1 MTIFSRMKNLSA
13 LMRALTLAAV
23 AAAQAVAAAPAPSD
37 LRTDTCADNSIRQ
50 ETAEESGRAVRVRR
64 IRVTDYGAVPDSG
77 AAANGAFARAL
88 EACGGHDAVI
98 IFPRGRYDFHPDPDS
113 EQTIAMALRG
123 ARNIV
128 VDGGGSEFVF
138 HGRMK
143 VFHVEDCENVT
154 LRNFSTDWDRPYI
167 SQGEFVAVTP
177 QYVDLRIDRSQ
188 YPYVIEQ
195 GHIRFTGEG
204 WSAGVVDSY
213 MNIYDKATGTIAYRT
228 RDSHTGNIFNGEA
241 EQVAPDVV
249 RFHGSILERE
259 VPVRPGQIITL
270 YHGTYILTGIEL
282 CYSRN
287 ITLED
292 ITLYHTLSN
301 GVYGYRC
308 ENITLHR
315 VSTTPRT
322 EKGRVFSTVADASH
336 FTCCRGRIL
345 IDGCAHA
352 GQGDDFMNVR
362 GTYSR
367 IESFKDRRTALI
379 DGRGWTI
386 GATDTLWVVDR
397 ETMRRG
403 AELVV
408 RCINKR
414 NGGYEVEFTDAVPA
428 EVTEGMFLENK
439 TWTPEL
445 VVRNC
450 RFEKKNRARG
460 MLVTTPRRVVIENN
474 YFNTAGAAILI
485 EGDLDHWFESGSH
498 TDLTIRNNRFVNC
511 CTSGCETGDRWEWG
525 EAPITISPSFR
536 PDSPDS
542 PAYHR
547 NITICDNT
555 FECFDAPVL
564 FARSVENLRFERNRL
579 KPTFDYEP
587 FLWQRSTLRLDGCRR
602 VTVRDNRVAKDFP
615 ARTIELHHMRR
626 SDLAVSDNRVP
637 FTVEMCGE

>member
-1 MTIFSRMKNLSA
+1 MKNLSA
-13 LMRALTLAAV
+13 LMRVLTLAAV

-37 LRTDTCADNSIRQ
+37 LRNDNCADNSIRQ
-50 ETAEESGRAVRVRR
+50 ETAEESGRAVRMRR

-143 VFHVEDCENVT
+143 VFHMEDCENVT

-177 QYVDLRIDRSQ
+177 QYVDLRIDCSQ

-282 CYSRN
+282 CYSRD

-336 FTCCRGRIL
+336 FTCCRGCIL

-367 IESFKDRRTALI
+367 IESFKDRCTALI

-408 RCINKR
+408 RRINKR
-414 NGGYEVEFTDAVPA
+414 NGGYEVEFTDTVPA
-428 EVTEGMFLENK
+428 EVSEGMFLENK

-579 KPTFDYEP
+579 KSTFDYEP

>member
-1 MTIFSRMKNLSA
+1 MKNLSA
-13 LMRALTLAAV
+13 LMRVLTLAAV
-23 AAAQAVAAAPAPSD
+23 AAAQAVAAAPAPFD

-50 ETAEESGRAVRVRR
+50 ETAEESGRAVRMRR

-167 SQGEFVAVTP
+167 SQGEFVSVTP
-177 QYVDLRIDRSQ
+177 QYVDLRIDCSQ

-282 CYSRN
+282 CYSRD

-345 IDGCAHA
+345 IDG
-352 GQGDDFMNVR
+352 
-362 GTYSR
+362 
-367 IESFKDRRTALI
+367 
-379 DGRGWTI
+379 RGWTM

-408 RCINKR
+408 RRINKR
-414 NGGYEVEFTDAVPA
+414 NGGYEVEFTDTVPA

-542 PAYHR
+542 PSYHR

-579 KPTFDYEP
+579 VPTFDYEP

-602 VTVRDNRVAKDFP
+602 VMVRGNRVAKDFP

>member
-1 MTIFSRMKNLSA
+1 MKNLSA
-13 LMRALTLAAV
+13 LMRVLTLAAV
-23 AAAQAVAAAPAPSD
+23 AAAQTVAAAPAPFD
-37 LRTDTCADNSIRQ
+37 LRNDNCADNSIRQ
-50 ETAEESGRAVRVRR
+50 ETAEESGRAVRMRR

-98 IFPRGRYDFHPDPDS
+98 VFPRGRYDFHPDPDS

-167 SQGEFVAVTP
+167 SQGEFVSVTP

-282 CYSRN
+282 CYSRD

-367 IESFKDRRTALI
+367 IESFKDRCTALI

-408 RCINKR
+408 RRINKR
-414 NGGYEVEFTDAVPA
+414 NGGYEVEFTDTVPA

-474 YFNTAGAAILI
+474 CFNTAGAAILI

-542 PAYHR
+542 PSYHR

-579 KPTFDYEP
+579 KSTFDYEP

-602 VTVRDNRVAKDFP
+602 VTVRDNRVAMDFP
-615 ARTIELHHMRR
+615 SRTIELHHMHR

>member
-1 MTIFSRMKNLSA
+1 MKNLSA

-23 AAAQAVAAAPAPSD
+23 AAAQTVAAAPAPFD
-37 LRTDTCADNSIRQ
+37 LRNDNCADNSIRQ
-50 ETAEESGRAVRVRR
+50 EAAEESGRAVRMRR

-282 CYSRN
+282 CYSRD

-408 RCINKR
+408 RRINKR
-414 NGGYEVEFTDAVPA
+414 NGGYEVEFSDTVPA
-428 EVTEGMFLENK
+428 EVSEDMFLENK

-542 PAYHR
+542 LPTVQH
-547 NITICDNT
+547 ITVISPSVT
-555 FECFDAPVL
+555 IRSSASMRPYSLPV
-564 FARSVENLRFERNRL
+564 RSRISVSSGTVLCL
-579 KPTFDYEP
+579 P
-587 FLWQRSTLRLDGCRR
+587 STMNHSCGSGRR
-602 VTVRDNRVAKDFP
+602 CGWTAAVA
-615 ARTIELHHMRR
+615 
-626 SDLAVSDNRVP
+626 
-637 FTVEMCGE
+637 

>member
-1 MTIFSRMKNLSA
+1 MKNLSA
-13 LMRALTLAAV
+13 LMRVLTLAAV
-23 AAAQAVAAAPAPSD
+23 AAAQAVAAAPAPFD
-37 LRTDTCADNSIRQ
+37 LRNDNCADNSTRQ
-50 ETAEESGRAVRVRR
+50 EAAEESGRAVRMRR

-177 QYVDLRIDRSQ
+177 QYVDLRIDCSQ

-282 CYSRN
+282 CYSRD

-386 GATDTLWVVDR
+386 GTTDTLWVVDR
-397 ETMRRG
+397 ETMRRD

-408 RCINKR
+408 RRINKR
-414 NGGYEVEFTDAVPA
+414 NGGYEVEFTDTVPA

-450 RFEKKNRARG
+450 KKKKKNRARG

-542 PAYHR
+542 PSYHR

-602 VTVRDNRVAKDFP
+602 VTVRGNRVAMDFP

-626 SDLAVSDNRVP
+626 SDLAVSDNHVP

>member
-1 MTIFSRMKNLSA
+1 MKNLSA

-23 AAAQAVAAAPAPSD
+23 AAVQAVAAAPAPFD

-50 ETAEESGRAVRVRR
+50 ETAEESGRAVRMRR

-282 CYSRN
+282 CYSRD

-322 EKGRVFSTVADASH
+322 EKGRVFSAVADASH

-408 RCINKR
+408 RRINKR

-498 TDLTIRNNRFVNC
+498 TDLTICNNRFVNC

-579 KPTFDYEP
+579 KPNFDYEP

-626 SDLAVSDNRVP
+626 SDLAVSDNHVS

>member
-1 MTIFSRMKNLSA
+1 MKNLSA

-23 AAAQAVAAAPAPSD
+23 AAAQTVAAAPAPFD

-50 ETAEESGRAVRVRR
+50 EAAEESGRAVRMRR

-98 IFPRGRYDFHPDPDS
+98 VFPRGRYDFHPDPDS

-213 MNIYDKATGTIAYRT
+213 MNIYDKATSTIAYRT

-259 VPVRPGQIITL
+259 VPVRPGQILTL
-270 YHGTYILTGIEL
+270 YHGTYILTGIEI
-282 CYSRN
+282 CYSRD

-367 IESFKDRRTALI
+367 IESFKNRRTALI

-397 ETMRRG
+397 ETMRRD

-408 RCINKR
+408 RRINKR
-414 NGGYEVEFTDAVPA
+414 NGGYEVEFTDTVPA

-579 KPTFDYEP
+579 KSTFDYEP

>member
-1 MTIFSRMKNLSA
+1 MKNLSA
-13 LMRALTLAAV
+13 LMRVLTLAAV
-23 AAAQAVAAAPAPSD
+23 AAAQAVAAAPAPFD
-37 LRTDTCADNSIRQ
+37 LRNDNSADNSTRQ
-50 ETAEESGRAVRVRR
+50 EAAEESGRAVRMRR

-98 IFPRGRYDFHPDPDS
+98 VFPRGRYDFHPDPDS

-213 MNIYDKATGTIAYRT
+213 MNIYDKATSTIAYRT

-259 VPVRPGQIITL
+259 VLVRPGQIITL

-282 CYSRN
+282 CYSRD

-367 IESFKDRRTALI
+367 IESFKDRCTALI

-408 RCINKR
+408 RRINKR
-414 NGGYEVEFTDAVPA
+414 NGGYEVEFTDTVPA

-474 YFNTAGAAILI
+474 CFNTAGAAILI

-542 PAYHR
+542 PSYHR

-579 KPTFDYEP
+579 KSTFDYEP

-602 VTVRDNRVAKDFP
+602 VTVRGNRVAKDFP

>member
-1 MTIFSRMKNLSA
+1 MKNLSA

-37 LRTDTCADNSIRQ
+37 LRNDNCADNSIRQ
-50 ETAEESGRAVRVRR
+50 EAAEESGRAVRMRR

-98 IFPRGRYDFHPDPDS
+98 VFPRGRYDFHPDPDS

-123 ARNIV
+123 ARNIE

-167 SQGEFVAVTP
+167 SQGEFVSVTP

-408 RCINKR
+408 RRINKR
-414 NGGYEVEFTDAVPA
+414 NGGYEVEFTDTVPA

-474 YFNTAGAAILI
+474 CFNTAGAAILI

-542 PAYHR
+542 PSYHR

-579 KPTFDYEP
+579 KSTFDYEP
-587 FLWQRSTLRLDGCRR
+587 FLWQRSTLRLDGCRC
-602 VTVRDNRVAKDFP
+602 VTVRGNRVAKDFP

>member
-1 MTIFSRMKNLSA
+1 MKNLSA
-13 LMRALTLAAV
+13 LMRVLTLAAV
-23 AAAQAVAAAPAPSD
+23 AAAQTVAAAPAPFD
-37 LRTDTCADNSIRQ
+37 LRTDTCADNSTRQ
-50 ETAEESGRAVRVRR
+50 EAAEESGRAVRMRR

-154 LRNFSTDWDRPYI
+154 LRNFSTDWVRPYI
-167 SQGEFVAVTP
+167 SQGEFVSVTP
-177 QYVDLRIDRSQ
+177 QYVDLRIDCSQ

-282 CYSRN
+282 CYSRD

-408 RCINKR
+408 RRINKR
-414 NGGYEVEFTDAVPA
+414 NGGYEVEFTDTVPA

-542 PAYHR
+542 PSYHR

-579 KPTFDYEP
+579 KSTFDYEP

-602 VTVRDNRVAKDFP
+602 VTVRDNRVAMDFP

-626 SDLAVSDNRVP
+626 SDLAVSDNHVP

>member
-1 MTIFSRMKNLSA
+1 MKNLSA
-13 LMRALTLAAV
+13 MMRTLTLAAV
-23 AAAQAVAAAPAPSD
+23 AAAQSVAAAPVPLNLGND
-37 LRTDTCADNSIRQ
+37 LSAGNSIRR
-50 ETAEESGRAVRVRR
+50 EAAEESDRAVRMRR

-77 AAANGAFARAL
+77 AAANEAFARAL

-98 IFPRGRYDFHPDPDS
+98 VFPRGRYDFRPDPDS
-113 EQTIAMALRG
+113 EQTIAMTLRG

-138 HGRMK
+138 HGLMK
-143 VFHVEDCENVT
+143 VFHVEDCDNVT

-167 SQGEFVAVTP
+167 SQGEFVSVTP

-188 YPYVIEQ
+188 YPYVIDQ

-213 MNIYDKATGTIAYRT
+213 MNIYDKAAGTIAYRT

-241 EQVAPDVV
+241 EQIAPDVV

-282 CYSRN
+282 CYSRD
-287 ITLED
+287 IKLEN

-367 IESFKDRRTALI
+367 IESFKDRRTAII
-379 DGRGWTI
+379 DWRGWTMS
-386 GATDTLWVVDR
+386 AADTLWVVDR

-408 RCINKR
+408 RRIDKR
-414 NGGYEVEFTDAVPA
+414 DGGYEVEFTDAVPEGVA
-428 EVTEGMFLENK
+428 EGMFLENK

-445 VVRNC
+445 IVRNC

-474 YFNTAGAAILI
+474 YFNTAGTAILI

-602 VTVRDNRVAKDFP
+602 VTVRGNRVAKDFP

-637 FTVEMCGE
+637 FTVEMCGD

>member
-1 MTIFSRMKNLSA
+1 MKNLSA
-13 LMRALTLAAV
+13 LMRVLTLAAV
-23 AAAQAVAAAPAPSD
+23 AAAQTVAAAPAPFD
-37 LRTDTCADNSIRQ
+37 LRNDNCADNSTRQ
-50 ETAEESGRAVRVRR
+50 EAAEESGRAVRMRR

-77 AAANGAFARAL
+77 AAANGAFTRAL

-98 IFPRGRYDFHPDPDS
+98 VFPRGRYDFHPDPDS

-213 MNIYDKATGTIAYRT
+213 MNIYDKATSTIAYRT

-367 IESFKDRRTALI
+367 IESFKDRCTALI
-379 DGRGWTI
+379 DGRGWTM

-408 RCINKR
+408 RRINKR
-414 NGGYEVEFTDAVPA
+414 NGGYEVEFSDTVPA
-428 EVTEGMFLENK
+428 EVSEGMFLENK

-542 PAYHR
+542 PSYHR

-587 FLWQRSTLRLDGCRR
+587 FLWQQSTLRLDGCRR

-626 SDLAVSDNRVP
+626 SDLAVSDNHVP

>member
-1 MTIFSRMKNLSA
+1 MKNLSA
-13 LMRALTLAAV
+13 LMCVLTLAAV
-23 AAAQAVAAAPAPSD
+23 AAAQAVAAAPAPFD
-37 LRTDTCADNSIRQ
+37 LRNDTCADNSIRQ
-50 ETAEESGRAVRVRR
+50 ETAEESGRAVRMRR

-177 QYVDLRIDRSQ
+177 QYVDLRIDCSQ

-282 CYSRN
+282 CYSRD

-367 IESFKDRRTALI
+367 IESFKDRCTALI

-408 RCINKR
+408 RRINKR
-414 NGGYEVEFTDAVPA
+414 NGGYEVEFTDTVPA

-542 PAYHR
+542 PSYHR

-579 KPTFDYEP
+579 KSTFDYEP

-615 ARTIELHHMRR
+615 SRTIELHHMRR
-626 SDLAVSDNRVP
+626 SDLAVSDNHVP

>member
-1 MTIFSRMKNLSA
+1 MKNLSA

-23 AAAQAVAAAPAPSD
+23 AAAQAVAAAPAPFD
-37 LRTDTCADNSIRQ
+37 LRNDNCADNSTRQ
-50 ETAEESGRAVRVRR
+50 EAAEESGRAVRMRR

-77 AAANGAFARAL
+77 VAANGAFARAL

-98 IFPRGRYDFHPDPDS
+98 VFPRGRYDFHPDPDS

-270 YHGTYILTGIEL
+270 YHGTYILTGIEI
-282 CYSRN
+282 CYSRD

-336 FTCCRGRIL
+336 FTCCRGHIL

-367 IESFKDRRTALI
+367 IESFKDRCTVLI

-474 YFNTAGAAILI
+474 CFNTAGAAILI

-542 PAYHR
+542 PSYHR

-579 KPTFDYEP
+579 KSTFDYEP

-602 VTVRDNRVAKDFP
+602 VTVRGNRVAKDFP